1 MNDPRTSR
9 SDDASLR
16 EQAARWTVRRDRG
29 LSAAESIEFELW
41 QAADPRHAAA
51 LRRAGGMWSRLDRVP
66 EPVAEA
72 EIGRVARRRMFW
84 RRGRNAGLLAAAAAI
99 AVVAAIAWRG
109 SGPSG
114 VAAADS
120 VPQESPALQA
130 AGPRTVT
137 LADGTV
143 VSLNA
148 GSEVEE
154 RFVAAERRVLL
165 TRGEAHFTVAKDP
178 ARPFVVR
185 AGELRVRA
193 VGTAF
198 NVNFAAGQ
206 VDVLVT
212 EGRVGLERTDA
223 APVSGR
229 DTRTSADPMD
239 FAAPTVELGAGER
252 AILTRRL
259 EPVPAVAPELVVTR
273 VEPAEIARTLS
284 WQDSLLKLG
293 GSTLAEIAVEFE
305 RRSGHRV
312 MLADPALA
320 RLRVGGRFRA
330 DDLNGFVN
338 LLATAFEV
346 DVERGA
352 DGVLVLRKKSSG
364 SR

>member
-1 MNDPRTSR
+1 MNDPRTAG
-9 SDDASLR
+9 SDEAALR
-16 EQAARWTVRRDRG
+16 AQAARWIVRRDRG

-51 LRRAGGMWSRLDRVP
+51 IRRSSATWSRLDRVP
-66 EPVAEA
+66 ESVAEA
-72 EIGRVARRRMFW
+72 EIGRAA
-84 RRGRNAGLLAAAAAI
+84 RRGRFRRWGRNLSFLAAAAAI
-99 AVVAAIAWRG
+99 AVIAVIGGRTDT
-109 SGPSG
+109 SPG
-114 VAAADS
+114 VAEGGPRAS
-120 VPQESPALQA
+120 GSPALQA

-137 LADGTV
+137 LGDGTV

-185 AGELRVRA
+185 AGNLRVRA

-198 NVNFAAGQ
+198 NVNFSAGQ

-212 EGRVGLERTDA
+212 EGKVGLERTDA
-223 APVSGR
+223 TPVSGR
-229 DTRTSADPMD
+229 DARTSSAPRD
-239 FAAPTVELGAGER
+239 FAANTVELEAGER
-252 AILTRRL
+252 AVLSGRVETL
-259 EPVPAVAPELVVTR
+259 SAVEPELVVTT
-273 VEPAEIARTLS
+273 VEPAEIARTLA
-284 WQDSLLKLG
+284 WQDSLLRLG

-312 MLADPALA
+312 ILADPALA

-364 SR
+364 SL